1 MSKDQIELNITGRK
15 NL

>member
-1 MSKDQIELNITGRK
+1 MSKDQMELKITGRK

>member
-1 MSKDQIELNITGRK
+1 MSKDQMELNITGRK